1 MFLRTTIVAAAL
13 AFGAAVAA
21 PAQTSVLYDL
31 NNIVKVVDATA
42 TPAHAGGKT
51 IIRFRVV
58 NDGPARIHLHGIA
71 TPVAA
76 APRLM
81 ARVDANR
88 AVDIGSIAIAPDEVL
103 DGTGSQLWFEAE
115 PVERDIAAGE
125 TFPVIF
131 EFGDGRLTVPV
142 TVDATPAG

>member
-1 MFLRTTIVAAAL
+1 MTLRTTIFAAAL
-13 AFGAAVAA
+13 ALAAAGAQ
-21 PAQTSVLYDL
+21 AQTPVLYDL

-51 IIRFRVV
+51 VIRFRIV
-58 NDGPARIHLHGIA
+58 NDGPARIHLLGIA

-81 ARVDANR
+81 ARVDAMR

-103 DGTGSQLWFEAE
+103 DATGGQLWFEVE
-115 PVERDIAAGE
+115 PVEREIAAGD

-142 TVDATPAG
+142 TVNTTPAG

>member
-1 MFLRTTIVAAAL
+1 MILRTTIIAAAL
-13 AFGAAVAA
+13 VLGAAAA

-88 AVDIGSIAIAPDEVL
+88 AVDIGSIVIAPDEVL
-103 DGTGSQLWFEAE
+103 DGTGAQLWFEAE
-115 PVERDIAAGE
+115 PVERELAAGQS
-125 TFPVIF
+125 FPATF
-131 EFGDGRLTVPV
+131 EFGDARVTVPV
-142 TVDATPAG
+142 MVDASPAG